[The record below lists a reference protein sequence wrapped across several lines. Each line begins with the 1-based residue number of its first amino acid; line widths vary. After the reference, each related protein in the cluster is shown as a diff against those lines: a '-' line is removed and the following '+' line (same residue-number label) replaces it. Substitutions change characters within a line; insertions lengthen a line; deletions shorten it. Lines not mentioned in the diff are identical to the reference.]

1 MARKPSRTQ
10 QRSDEIAELIS
21 EAGEKL
27 VGLAIN
33 WFELNDKQGLS
44 HARRMLNSNE
54 VRLMLSAYL
63 GEGGIGHIS
72 LNLLRT
78 NIPMPHPFFDIK
90 TPMLP
95 WTLDSSS
102 PPLGAETL
110 ASDDSPAW
118 RLWPNRRTR

>member
-1 MARKPSRTQ
+1 VARKPSRTK

-27 VGLAIN
+27 VELSIQ
-33 WFELNDKQGLS
+33 WFELNDEEGLS

-54 VRLMLSAYL
+54 ITLMLSAHL
-63 GEGGIGHIS
+63 EAGIGHIS

-78 NIPMPHPFFDIK
+78 GIPMPRPFFEVK

-95 WTLDSSS
+95 WTLDS
-102 PPLGAETL
+102 PATPFGGERL
-110 ASDDSPAW
+110 ASDDSSI
-118 RLWPNRRTR
+118 WPLSRTKRTR

>member
-1 MARKPSRTQ
+1 MARKPSRSQ

-44 HARRMLNSNE
+44 HARRLLDSNE
-54 VRLMLSAYL
+54 VTLMLSAHV
-63 GEGGIGHIS
+63 GEDGMGHIS

-78 NIPMPHPFFDIK
+78 SVPMPHPFFEIK

-95 WTLDSSS
+95 WTLDS
-102 PPLGAETL
+102 PADPLGTERL
-110 ASDDSPAW
+110 ASDDSPTW
-118 RLWPNRRTR
+118 RLWPNKRTR

>member
-27 VGLAIN
+27 VGLTIN

-54 VRLMLSAYL
+54 VTLMLSAYL

-78 NIPMPHPFFDIK
+78 SIPMPRPFFDIK

-95 WTLDSSS
+95 WTLDSPSH
-102 PPLGAETL
+102 PLDAERL

-118 RLWPNRRTR
+118 RLWPHRRTR

>member
-44 HARRMLNSNE
+44 HARRMLWCDGMPHS
-54 VRLMLSAYL
+54 RLEHLKRASVEFLPTRSFMRSWVSD
-63 GEGGIGHIS
+63 GRF
-72 LNLLRT
+72 LLRVRIGPDIAST
-78 NIPMPHPFFDIK
+78 PIPR
-90 TPMLP
+90 
-95 WTLDSSS
+95 S
-102 PPLGAETL
+102 PLL
-110 ASDDSPAW
+110 
-118 RLWPNRRTR
+118 RRAGNYGERVSVI